1 MQQSM
6 AQWRYVFMIAAAL
19 GVITTVIFT
28 LFGSGDA
35 QSWNEPD
42 VAKAHRQN
50 RRILKTK
57 NATESDPA
65 VTQPLQKIV

>member
-6 AQWRYVFMIAAAL
+6 AQWRYVFMITAAL

-57 NATESDPA
+57 NAESEPG
-65 VTQPLQKIV
+65 VTQPLQKVV